1 VEDLK
6 FITASNI
13 INLRTKAGM
22 TQSEL
27 AAKLSYSDKSVS
39 KWERAEAV
47 PDAYVLKHMSEIF
60 GVTVDYLLS
69 PHDQW
74 EAPKKK
80 TLLSSYQSDVVISI
94 ALTGIGTLGLLLFVI
109 LWLLGN
115 PQPIIFVYATLV
127 SLITLL
133 VLQSVFKHGQHNY
146 LIIAFLL
153 FAVIASL
160 YFSFLVFFEKN
171 FWQLFL
177 LVVPG
182 WIVIFLS
189 SRFKHQKTI
198 EK

>member
-1 VEDLK
+1 MEDLK
-6 FITASNI
+6 YITASNI

-47 PDAYVLKHMSEIF
+47 PDAYVLKNMSGIF

-94 ALTGIGTLGLLLFVI
+94 ALTGIGTLGLLLYVI
-109 LWLLGN
+109 FWLMGN
-115 PQPIIFVYATLV
+115 PQPIIFIYTTLV
-127 SLITLL
+127 SLIALL
-133 VLQSVFKHGQHNY
+133 VLQSVFKHGRHNY
-146 LIIAFLL
+146 LIIAFLV
-153 FAVIASL
+153 FAVIAAL
-160 YFSFLVFFEKN
+160 YFTFLFFFQQN

-182 WIVIFLS
+182 WVVVFLS
-189 SRFKHQKTI
+189 SRFKHQETL

>member
-1 VEDLK
+1 MEDLK
-6 FITASNI
+6 YITASNI
-13 INLRTKAGM
+13 INLRTKAGI

-47 PDAYVLKHMSEIF
+47 PDAYVLKNMSEIF
-60 GVTVDYLLS
+60 GVTVDYLLN

-115 PQPIIFVYATLV
+115 PQPIIFVYTTLV

-146 LIIAFLL
+146 LIIAFLV
-153 FAVIASL
+153 FAVIAAL
-160 YFSFLVFFEKN
+160 YFTFLIFFQKN

-182 WIVIFLS
+182 WIVVFLS
-189 SRFKHQKTI
+189 SRFKHQKTV

>member
-1 VEDLK
+1 MEDLK

-27 AAKLSYSDKSVS
+27 AAMLSYSDKSVS

-47 PDAYVLKHMSEIF
+47 PDAYVLKNMSGIF

-80 TLLSSYQSDVVISI
+80 TLLSAYQSDVVISI
-94 ALTGIGTLGLLLFVI
+94 ALTGVATLGLLLFVI
-109 LWLLGN
+109 FWLLGN
-115 PQPIIFVYATLV
+115 PQPIIFVYTTLA

-153 FAVIASL
+153 FSVIAAL
-160 YFSFLVFFEKN
+160 YFSFLVFFGKN

-177 LVVPG
+177 LVPPG
-182 WIVIFLS
+182 WIVIFLA
-189 SRFKHQKTI
+189 SRFKRQESI